1 MTQPKE
7 KKIVTRKLSNKVSQ
21 LLTDFLC
28 TDKLTY
34 WKVEV
39 VIFNKETAFYLNF
52 DPIFL
57 SRHLMWDHVSGIGI

>member
-34 WKVEV
+34 WMLKDVDRDRVKTKRNHDE
-39 VIFNKETAFYLNF
+39 IFQF
-52 DPIFL
+52 
-57 SRHLMWDHVSGIGI
+57 